1 MNQEAPNLKN
11 ILKFLHDKAM
21 AKKADPMTSIVE
33 FMNSD
38 PMVQIQETILESMN
52 IVEYPDFTEY
62 FMSTDGIEQLYE
74 LRKTDEIKYYN
85 VVNYQNIFMG
95 IATKIL
101 DLPYVI
107 VLTPDNL
114 AKTYYIKV
122 KYKTSGE

>member
-21 AKKADPMTSIVE
+21 AKKTDPMTSIVE

>member
-1 MNQEAPNLKN
+1 
-11 ILKFLHDKAM
+11 
-21 AKKADPMTSIVE
+21 
-33 FMNSD
+33 
-38 PMVQIQETILESMN
+38 
-52 IVEYPDFTEY
+52 
-62 FMSTDGIEQLYE
+62 
-74 LRKTDEIKYYN
+74 
-85 VVNYQNIFMG
+85 MG